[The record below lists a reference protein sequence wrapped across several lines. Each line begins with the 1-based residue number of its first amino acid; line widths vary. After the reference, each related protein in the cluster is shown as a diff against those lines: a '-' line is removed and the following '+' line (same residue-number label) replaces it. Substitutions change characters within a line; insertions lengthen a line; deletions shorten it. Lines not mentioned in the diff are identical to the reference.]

1 MARKQVT
8 KKYPTDDGEVEITLT
23 AMGGLQG
30 SKLGIRLGGMLGP
43 SVVSLFTAADAQSA
57 QAGAEAGRMLFEKLT
72 PATFESVAKEVLA
85 GAQMKT
91 AEGDFEDVTMPLL
104 DDAFSGAVGS
114 IYKLVFDAISLNFT
128 NFSRG
133 LGISSEGMAKLEKI
147 ASKQMGKAGL

>member
-8 KKYPTDDGEVEITLT
+8 KKYPTDDSEVEITLT
-23 AMGGLQG
+23 AMGGLDG

-57 QAGAEAGRMLFEKLT
+57 AAGAEAGRMLFEKLT
-72 PATFESVAKEVLA
+72 PATFENIAKEVLA
-85 GAQMKT
+85 GAQLKT
-91 AEGDFEDVTMPLL
+91 AEGEFEDVTMTLL
-104 DDAFSGAVGS
+104 NDVFSGAVGS
-114 IYKLVFDAISLNFT
+114 IYKLVFDAISLNFR

-147 ASKQMGKAGL
+147 ASKQMVKAGL